1 MCERASF
8 EVNNLVTSS
17 PVPLLRTP
25 LFNRHL
31 ALGARMAPFAGFEM
45 PIMYRSI
52 AEEHNAVRS
61 GCGIFDVSHMGR
73 LRFSGTAGHELLERL
88 TTIHVASVDAGTAR
102 YGFILTD
109 SGGILD
115 DVILFATNAA
125 DWVLVVNAG
134 NRFSVVEHIRKLE
147 PHPCFLDDTE
157 STGMVAVQGPT
168 TRGVLRQVMPGLG
181 VPERANRVIQADW
194 HGTPVVISTTGYT
207 GEDGVEIIAPSGRID
222 ALWDSVMEAGAVPA
236 GLGARDTLRLEMGYP
251 LHGHELTKETDP
263 WQAGLGW
270 AVDRRNE
277 EFVGRSAVFARENDK
292 APRLVA
298 LKAVGRG
305 IPRAGNLVE
314 DNETAVGEITSGT
327 FSPSL
332 HQGIALAYVGYGAGS
347 PGKQFSVRDRES
359 ESRRMTMEQVLAPFY
374 RTGTRRSARNAS

>member
-1 MCERASF
+1 MRF
-8 EVNNLVTSS
+8 LMRNMVTTS

-52 AEEHNAVRS
+52 AEEHNAVRH

-88 TTIHVASVDAGTAR
+88 TTIHVASVGAGTAR

-115 DVILFATNAA
+115 DVILFATRAA
-125 DWVLVVNAG
+125 EWVLVVNAG
-134 NRFSVVEHIRKLE
+134 NRRSVVEHMGKLE
-147 PHPCFLDDTE
+147 PYPRFFDDTE
-157 STGMVAVQGPT
+157 STGMVAVQGPA
-168 TRGVLRQVMPGLG
+168 TRAVLRQVMRGLP
-181 VPERANRVIQADW
+181 VPDRANRVIETDW
-194 HGTPVVISTTGYT
+194 NGTPVVLSTTGYT
-207 GEDGVEIIAPSGRID
+207 GEDGVEIIAASGRIE
-222 ALWDSVMEAGAVPA
+222 ALWDSVIEAGAVPA

-251 LHGHELTKETDP
+251 LHGHELSKETDP

-277 EFVGRSAVFARENDK
+277 KFTGRSALLARGNDK
-292 APRLVA
+292 TPRLVG
-298 LKAVGRG
+298 LKAAGRG

-314 DNETAVGEITSGT
+314 DHGIVVGEVTSGT

-332 HQGIALAYVGYGAGS
+332 QQGIALAYVGFGAAS

-359 ESRRMTMEQVLAPFY
+359 ESRRITMEQVLAPFY